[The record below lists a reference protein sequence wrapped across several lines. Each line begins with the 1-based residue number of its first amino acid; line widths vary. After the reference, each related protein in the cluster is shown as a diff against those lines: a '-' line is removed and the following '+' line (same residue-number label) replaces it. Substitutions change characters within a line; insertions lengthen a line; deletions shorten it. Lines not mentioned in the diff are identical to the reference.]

1 MVRLSVSALLLSA
14 AVASDDCSDSFSL
27 DSECYW
33 PYQKQYSN
41 FSVADQAD
49 TDAKKAAC
57 CAACS
62 ADLKCM
68 QWTLMAGDGAAKSKK
83 DVCILNNALINGDAP
98 QDKSFGCH
106 SGKASACRAGCPSNP
121 APPAVAPKGAKN
133 VLFFAVDDLR
143 PEIDIFGGVPGTPS
157 PKMHTPNLKA
167 LAEKSLVLTKNYVQ
181 QAVCSP
187 TRQSILTGRRPD
199 RTRVYDLYVFFRDVA
214 ANYTTIPEFFRLAG
228 YNTSGGG
235 KIFHPGHASGGDN
248 DLCCSW
254 SHDTSYF
261 LPKSELDTKDQ
272 SWMAVDKETE
282 ALYPLDDNLTA
293 DNAVQVLDTLKAS
306 RAAGDDRPFFM
317 AVGFHKPH
325 LPFVASQEFFD
336 LYPMDSVSLPYNQQ
350 PPEGMP
356 KVAWSAYGELRNYAD
371 QASLNA
377 TGQPGTVLPEQDVL
391 QLRRAYYAAVSQ
403 TDAMIGKV
411 LAALEHTGESDNT
424 VISFWGD
431 HGWQLGE
438 HGEWCKHTNFEFATR
453 APMMVHVPGLTDQG
467 IITEHYSEHVDL
479 FPTLTEAAM
488 GVQLENCP
496 SGDASFDVAL
506 CAEGSSLVPLMR
518 NPSSPVKTASF
529 SQYPRGY
536 QKDQFSE
543 EEEGEL
549 GSNPTMSKCIT
560 EGGKGCTM
568 GYTLVTNVG
577 GHEYRYT
584 EWADFNT
591 KGFKKKVNW
600 DRNVGIELY
609 NHSADPGE
617 NINLDVTSHKSLASK
632 LAQMLR
638 EGPDAARV
646 PAAAFV

>member
-1 MVRLSVSALLLSA
+1 
-14 AVASDDCSDSFSL
+14 
-27 DSECYW
+27 
-33 PYQKQYSN
+33 
-41 FSVADQAD
+41 
-49 TDAKKAAC
+49 
-57 CAACS
+57 
-62 ADLKCM
+62 
-68 QWTLMAGDGAAKSKK
+68 
-83 DVCILNNALINGDAP
+83 
-98 QDKSFGCH
+98 
-106 SGKASACRAGCPSNP
+106 
-121 APPAVAPKGAKN
+121 
-133 VLFFAVDDLR
+133 
-143 PEIDIFGGVPGTPS
+143 
-157 PKMHTPNLKA
+157 
-167 LAEKSLVLTKNYVQ
+167 
-181 QAVCSP
+181 
-187 TRQSILTGRRPD
+187 
-199 RTRVYDLYVFFRDVA
+199 
-214 ANYTTIPEFFRLAG
+214 
-228 YNTSGGG
+228 
-235 KIFHPGHASGGDN
+235 
-248 DLCCSW
+248 
-254 SHDTSYF
+254 
-261 LPKSELDTKDQ
+261 
-272 SWMAVDKETE
+272 MAVDKETE